1 MPLGATD
8 LTNYRPHRRTLLLD
22 IAYDLL
28 DPESLDI
35 VRAWWR
41 LRRLRKF
48 RAKKAWARFQRGSY
62 TVVPLPAPKYPPPAP
77 TYRVRRLDGSPA
89 DGYDVD
95 ILRRARVLP
104 DGREVRAEWERA
116 WLRELKNISNFSVP
130 SSTTIRTSIATSG
143 SNEAFTNNGGRT
155 VGLFSGV
162 SLKDV
167 KIGGGKAMDFKGEGD
182 FTLKVV
188 EVKGGE
194 TRKREKYFEVIHEV
208 VASTNEE
215 QPVGSKTNLFC
226 MLQGSGQDLGLQN
239 MKEILCTLSG
249 LNPHTNSDANAIAQ
263 ITDEKWIEIAELA
276 CADQKTFG
284 GTLVNCSVNNCAIKA
299 PKAGGRTHYLRR
311 RYTPN
316 DATIAAMAASA
327 APAKAKK

>member
-1 MPLGATD
+1 MPLGASD
-8 LTNYRPHRRTLLLD
+8 LTVYRPYRRTLLLD
-22 IAYDLL
+22 IAYDYL

-41 LRRLRKF
+41 LRRLRKH

-62 TVVPLPAPKYPPPAP
+62 TVVPLPAQ
-77 TYRVRRLDGSPA
+77 TYKVQHLDGRPFA
-89 DGYDVD
+89 DID
-95 ILRRARVLP
+95 ILRRAKVLP
-104 DGREVRAEWERA
+104 DGLTPVQYAILRDRHFERQAVLDVFRA
-116 WLRELKNISNFSVP
+116 P
-130 SSTTIRTSIATSG
+130 STTIRTSIATSG
-143 SNEAFTNNGGRT
+143 SNEAPTNNGGRT

-215 QPVGSKTNLFC
+215 QPIGSKVNLFC
-226 MLQGSGQDLGLQN
+226 MLQGSGQDLGLQA

-284 GTLVNCSVNNCAIKA
+284 GTFVNCSVNNCAIKA